1 MGCCY
6 YDNRGVSALNQ
17 LVNDILL
24 QTGHPPLFFRFALD
38 AFPDIG
44 SVGRIEKKILK
55 KNQEKSQNKRPC
67 YPRTTIKVNIP
78 LFGLTKY
85 TIYCKKKMFLFLF
98 LFFCTLLL
106 RSFFRLKELF
116 QVKNSL
122 TTSLLLVVVVVFLK
136 MLNIWVGR
144 TTLNGEKKEDGHSIM

>member
-17 LVNDILL
+17 LVNNILL
-24 QTGHPPLFFRFALD
+24 QTGHPPLFFRFASD

-55 KNQEKSQNKRPC
+55 KNHEKSRNKRPC
-67 YPRTTIKVNIP
+67 YPRTTLKVNIP
-78 LFGLTKY
+78 IFGLTKY
-85 TIYCKKKMFLFLF
+85 TIYCKKNVPVFVPVFLYSVTMLIFQIKRIISSEKWF
-98 LFFCTLLL
+98 NYVVTFCCCCC
-106 RSFFRLKELF
+106 
-116 QVKNSL
+116 
-122 TTSLLLVVVVVFLK
+122 FLK